1 MSYTVH
7 DPTTGERV
15 HEIAPLDADG
25 IERLLAQAAGETRA
39 WRSASLETRA
49 RFCTALAAAFRGHH
63 DALAMLL
70 TQEMGKPIT
79 AARAEVDKCIALCE
93 TAPALA
99 QGALADVVLLDDPDA
114 TVRVRHDPLGVVLAI
129 MPWNFPY
136 WQALRFALPAALAGN
151 GVLIKPAGSVAGA
164 ARQMER
170 CLREASDAAVA
181 QGAPPCPVHT
191 AYVRVEDTDGIIAD
205 RRIVGVTLTGSDR
218 AGRHVA
224 EVAGRHLK
232 KVVLELGGSDPFIV
246 LADADVERAAAMAVS
261 ARTVN
266 SGQSCIAAKRFIV
279 VDAVY
284 DRFIDLFA
292 QGMRALVVGDPRDE
306 RTQVGPIA
314 TESVRDGLADQVER
328 SIRMGARAL
337 VGGHQSVGAGWFYTP
352 TVLVDVPDDAPASQE
367 ELFGPVAAVFRVAD
381 TDAAIAKA
389 NDSPF
394 GLGASVWTRDVA
406 QGERVA
412 AALDS
417 GMVWINDML
426 VSDPRFPFGGVKQ
439 SGVGR
444 ELGPQ
449 GFREFTNQKTV
460 RVSRQRPSGSSTD
473 AE

>member
-25 IERLLAQAAGETRA
+25 IDHLLSQAASEARA
-39 WRSASLETRA
+39 WRDATLDTRA
-49 RFCTALAAAFRGHH
+49 RFVTALAASLRAHH
-63 DALAMLL
+63 DTLAMLL
-70 TQEMGKPIT
+70 TREMGKPTT
-79 AARAEVDKCIALCE
+79 AARAEVDKCITLCE
-93 TAPALA
+93 TAPGLA
-99 QGALADVVLLDDPDA
+99 REALADVVLLDDSTG
-114 TVRVRHDPLGVVLAI
+114 TVRVRHDPLGVVFAI

-136 WQALRFALPAALAGN
+136 WQALRFAVPAVLAGN
-151 GVLIKPAGSVAGA
+151 GVLIKPASSVAGA
-164 ARQMER
+164 AREMER

-181 QGAPPCPVHT
+181 QGAPSCPVHT
-191 AYVRVEDTDGIIAD
+191 AYVRVEDSDRIIAD
-205 RRIVGVTLTGSDR
+205 PRIVGVTLTGSDR

-246 LADADVERAAAMAVS
+246 LADAEVERAAGMAVS

-279 VDAVY
+279 VAAVY
-284 DRFIDLFA
+284 DRFVDAFA
-292 QGMRALVVGDPRDE
+292 RGMRELVVGDPRDE

-314 TESVRDGLADQVER
+314 TESVRDGLAGQVER
-328 SIRMGARAL
+328 SLRMGARAL
-337 VGGHQSVGAGWFYTP
+337 VGGQQPVGAGYFYPP
-352 TVLVDVPDDAPASQE
+352 TVLVDVPDDSPASQE
-367 ELFGPVAAVFRVAD
+367 ELFGPVGAVFRVPD
-381 TDAAIAKA
+381 TDAAIRKA

-394 GLGASVWTRDVA
+394 GLGASVWTQDPVE
-406 QGERVA
+406 GERVA
-412 AALDS
+412 AALES

-460 RVSRQRPSGSSTD
+460 RTSRAQPRGSSTD